1 MCDTMR
7 PTLKL
12 VLSTPLTPTEAYL
25 ELKKQPRWFLVFTLI
40 AVASAACVVLSMPFT
55 RQVALMSLSGI
66 LANDQLESAVSLSE
80 RVQYLAVLVAPV
92 GLLGKWLLAAAFLYA
107 FSIILD
113 VHDLQFRRVF
123 AAVVHAE
130 IVLVLMSC
138 VNVLLLYLKGP
149 VAMKSPIDLQS
160 VAGLDILLSNAP
172 ANVPLFVLL
181 NGINP
186 FSVWYIVILS
196 TGVSVM
202 TGLSKFKS
210 GMMVTILWLIGLG
223 CQFGVAAI
231 GNSFRL
237 ALNG

>member
-1 MCDTMR
+1 M
-7 PTLKL
+7 
-12 VLSTPLTPTEAYL
+12 
-25 ELKKQPRWFLVFTLI
+25 
-40 AVASAACVVLSMPFT
+40 VA
-55 RQVALMSLSGI
+55 
-66 LANDQLESAVSLSE
+66 
-80 RVQYLAVLVAPV
+80 
-92 GLLGKWLLAAAFLYA
+92 KWLLAAAFLYA
-107 FSIILD
+107 FSVILD
-113 VHDLQFRRVF
+113 VHDLQFRRIF
-123 AAVVHAE
+123 ATVVHAE
-130 IVLVLMSC
+130 IVLVLMSG

-149 VAMKSPIDLQS
+149 AAVKSPIDLQV
-160 VAGLDILLSNAP
+160 VAGLDIFLSNAP

-196 TGVSVM
+196 TGMSVM

-231 GNSFRL
+231 GNSFRP